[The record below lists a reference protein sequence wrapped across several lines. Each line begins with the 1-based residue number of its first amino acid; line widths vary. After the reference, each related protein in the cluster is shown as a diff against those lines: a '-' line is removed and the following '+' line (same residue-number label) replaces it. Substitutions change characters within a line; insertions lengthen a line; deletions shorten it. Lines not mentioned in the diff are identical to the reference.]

1 MTFQLSQYSENTKV
15 FTTNT
20 FIFTNKLPYKLK
32 ALIKLWLINQIN
44 QSILL

>member
-1 MTFQLSQYSENTKV
+1 MTFQLSQYSDNTEV

-20 FIFTNKLPYKLK
+20 VIFTNKLPYQLE
-32 ALIKLWLINQIN
+32 ALIKLWLIIQIN